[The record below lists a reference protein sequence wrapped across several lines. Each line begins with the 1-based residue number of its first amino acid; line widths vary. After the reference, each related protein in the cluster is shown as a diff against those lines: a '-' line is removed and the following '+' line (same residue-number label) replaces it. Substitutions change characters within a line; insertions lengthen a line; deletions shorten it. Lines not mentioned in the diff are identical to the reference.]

1 MQGVLGLAVI
11 MALAW
16 LLGERRRVNFQRI
29 AVGLGLQFGLALL
42 FLRLPLHSQ
51 YRKRSFY

>member
-16 LLGERRRVNFQRI
+16 LLGERRRVNFRRI
-29 AVGLGLQFGLALL
+29 AVGLGLSSGW
-42 FLRLPLHSQ
+42 
-51 YRKRSFY
+51 SFSSCACRGCPASSCGSIR